1 MTDSPA
7 IDAQALTKW
16 FGRAA
21 ALRDVSL
28 TAPWGCAVALF
39 GANGAGKST
48 LLRALAGLT
57 RPDRGAVS
65 VAGYDARRQ
74 AAAMRG
80 ALGYL
85 GHHNLLYAD
94 LTARENLAF
103 YANLYGVAD
112 GARRAAELLDE
123 AGLTR
128 QADLRVSALSNGMQR
143 RLGIARTLLHRPAV
157 LLLDEPDTG
166 LDEGGAALLER
177 VVRGAAAGGACVV
190 MATHAVDRGLALA
203 DRVWALADGRAVLDA
218 AAADA
223 PRERVRALLGAREEG
238 AG

>member
-1 MTDSPA
+1 MTNPHA
-7 IDAQALTKW
+7 IDAQGLTKW
-16 FGRAA
+16 FGRTA

-28 TAPWGCAVALF
+28 RAPWGCAVALF
-39 GANGAGKST
+39 GPNGAGKST

-57 RPDRGAVS
+57 RPDEGEIS

-74 AAAMRG
+74 GAAMRG

-103 YANLYGVAD
+103 YARLYGVPD
-112 GARRAAELLDE
+112 SARRAAELLDE
-123 AGLTR
+123 VGLTR

-166 LDEGGAALLER
+166 LDEKGSALLER
-177 VVRGAAAGGACVV
+177 VVRGAATGGACVV
-190 MATHAVDRGLALA
+190 LATHAIDRGLTLVDRAL
-203 DRVWALADGRAVLDA
+203 VLADGRAALDVELGA
-218 AAADA
+218 ATG
-223 PRERVRALLGAREEG
+223 EQVRALLSAREEG
-238 AG
+238 AA

>member
-1 MTDSPA
+1 MTDSLA
-7 IDAQALTKW
+7 IDAQGLTKW
-16 FGRAA
+16 YGRTA
-21 ALRDVSL
+21 ALRGVSL
-28 TAPWGCAVALF
+28 RAPRGCAVALF
-39 GANGAGKST
+39 GPNGAGKST

-57 RPDRGAVS
+57 RPDEGAVS

-74 AAAMRG
+74 GAAMRG

-103 YANLYGVAD
+103 YARLYGMAD
-112 GARRAAELLDE
+112 GAARGAELLEE

-143 RLGIARTLLHRPAV
+143 RLGLARALLHRPAV
-157 LLLDEPDTG
+157 VLLDEPDTG
-166 LDEGGAALLER
+166 LDEGGAALLAR

-190 MATHAVDRGLALA
+190 LATHAIDRGLALA
-203 DRVWALADGRAVLDA
+203 DRALVLVDGQAALDAELDA
-218 AAADA
+218 AAGKH
-223 PRERVRALLGAREEG
+223 VRTLLGAREEG
-238 AG
+238 AA